1 MGVEEPQLNDT
12 PRTPRERI
20 LEHTAAAFPGLCPEI
35 SLYLITPESPLWRA
49 TENEAAR
56 RGVPWPFWAFA
67 WSGGQA
73 LARYVLDFPDVVQGK
88 SVLDF
93 GTGSGLVAIAA
104 ALSGADEVLAADID
118 PTAVAAAALNA
129 EINGVQFDITSRDL
143 TGDLT
148 RDWDVVLAGDMY
160 YDAGESERSSTWLTE
175 LKARGARVLIGDPDR
190 GFLDTGE
197 VDRLATYDAPDDNDA
212 DGTRTVPTG
221 VYEI

>member
-1 MGVEEPQLNDT
+1 MAQPE
-12 PRTPRERI
+12 
-20 LEHTAAAFPGLCPEI
+20 LCPEI

-73 LARYVLDFPDVVQGK
+73 LARYVLDHPDLVAGK
-88 SVLDF
+88 AVLDF

-104 ALSGADEVLAADID
+104 ALCGAGEVLAADID
-118 PTAVAAAALNA
+118 PMAAAAAALNA
-129 EINGVQFDITSRDL
+129 ELNGVELDITGQDL
-143 TGDLT
+143 VGDLS

-160 YDAGESERSSTWLTE
+160 YDAGESERSSVWLME
-175 LKARGARVLIGDPDR
+175 LAARGARVIIGDPDR
-190 GFLDTGE
+190 GFFDIAE
-197 VDRLATYDAPDDNDA
+197 AESLATYAAPADNDS